1 MGDKCSARFNIF
13 ITKIAGADLE
23 MHQPPSPSRGGETQ
37 QCTKE
42 EQGGCTEQTPYGVN
56 WHHFLESN
64 LTKCFKIHKED
75 HVYDWKILYLVI
87 FTKWRL
93 YRGEN
98 TVRTSM
104 PHERATVATVRG

>member
-42 EQGGCTEQTPYGVN
+42 EQGGCTEQTPAPV
-56 WHHFLESN
+56 EKPM
-64 LTKCFKIHKED
+64 LTPGPIRCELAPLSRKQFDKMFQD
-75 HVYDWKILYLVI
+75 
-87 FTKWRL
+87 
-93 YRGEN
+93 
-98 TVRTSM
+98 S
-104 PHERATVATVRG
+104 